1 MRIESGLI
9 IEGNKNFS
17 LIERLMYMYNTMIL
31 IISAISSTACEV
43 GPAFD
48 NFEFYR
54 APVQKSPS
62 MEQRIKVFSHQRVR
76 WTTLAIRESSPSRVT
91 SPRVGKSPGRI
102 KRQGKRMAEKIESP
116 REGMKIFGGQ
126 IRDRRYYERMLQQSL
141 EYWDIEKWSNAEATD
156 YRQLIGPPG

>member
-76 WTTLAIRESSPSRVT
+76 
-91 SPRVGKSPGRI
+91 
-102 KRQGKRMAEKIESP
+102 
-116 REGMKIFGGQ
+116 
-126 IRDRRYYERMLQQSL
+126 
-141 EYWDIEKWSNAEATD
+141 
-156 YRQLIGPPG
+156 